1 MRQLVERRSLVGED
15 EGSGPEVG
23 EARTGRIG
31 ARAKQAQR
39 NWRPAGE
46 AINGN
51 ILMRLRVHAGRSI
64 LALHLLPAHA
74 PVAMLDPPPHHG

>member
-31 ARAKQAQR
+31 AKQAQR
-39 NWRPAGE
+39 NWATGDQRAKQLTG
-46 AINGN
+46 IF
-51 ILMRLRVHAGRSI
+51 
-64 LALHLLPAHA
+64 
-74 PVAMLDPPPHHG
+74 